1 MTGTYSFN
9 DGSVHFS
16 TTPCQFAKL
25 P

>member
-1 MTGTYSFN
+1 MTGTYFVI
-9 DGSVHFS
+9 DGSVKFS

>member
-1 MTGTYSFN
+1 MTATYFVN
-9 DGSVHFS
+9 DDSVQFS

>member
-1 MTGTYSFN
+1 VTGTYFVN

-16 TTPCQFAKL
+16 TAPCRFAKL